1 MKRSV
6 AVISSTIALSVSLA
20 AQGQGTP
27 VPMVATHNQATAAGP
42 AGVAARMKSLGY
54 SGIHDLRRGPDG
66 QWTGKATQNG
76 IEKNVT
82 AAPDGTVIGR

>member
-6 AVISSTIALSVSLA
+6 VALIVIVAAAPVA
-20 AQGQGTP
+20 AQNQKSSGAA
-27 VPMVATHNQATAAGP
+27 VTHNQAVAAGA
-42 AGVAARMKSLGY
+42 AGIAAHMQSLGY

-76 IEKNVT
+76 VEKTVT
-82 AAPDGTVIGR
+82 AAPDGTLIGR